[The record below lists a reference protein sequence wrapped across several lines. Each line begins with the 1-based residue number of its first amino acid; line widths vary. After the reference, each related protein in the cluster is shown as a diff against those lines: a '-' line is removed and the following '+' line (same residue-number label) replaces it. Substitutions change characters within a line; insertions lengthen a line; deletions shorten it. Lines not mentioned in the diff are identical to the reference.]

1 MTRRGGGEPVE
12 QVERRGW
19 VGFVVTVISRRM
31 RAATCFLMNVYL
43 RFNQPLKFV
52 VLRLQSERIEV
63 FPPSLCAVGE
73 VKTALGRSTSAHFV
87 KGTSSEPGNY
97 TEETAGRAK
106 VDKWWE
112 TLQEPVAYRYKS
124 VE

>member
-1 MTRRGGGEPVE
+1 MTSVLVDLRLKVINVKCLHVYLLLSIAVVLLLGLLHLVAPALKRNGDWRVCARARVCVCVWWGKKPVE

-52 VLRLQSERIEV
+52 VL
-63 FPPSLCAVGE
+63 
-73 VKTALGRSTSAHFV
+73 
-87 KGTSSEPGNY
+87 
-97 TEETAGRAK
+97 
-106 VDKWWE
+106 
-112 TLQEPVAYRYKS
+112 
-124 VE
+124 